1 MSEYATLHSVSL
13 LLVGSS
19 IKVNPYDSTVTTEST
34 EDSQSSDPV
43 PDDEMFTDCQQ
54 TRNITSSNFKTQG
67 ETTGIEVIMKPQQD
81 KGVLVLVNEVSSG
94 PDEAR
99 WRAHGLAR
107 RRTILEDDKRNGGRN
122 FSLSFDCSVQ
132 RYFSVAHW
140 ALEQFHQLYQSNFST
155 GNQQQLEEIYVMGF
169 RIIAFLTECLPQ
181 HPELSRAP
189 FVQDRS
195 ETELVLLR
203 KCLNEVALRIDEV
216 VCNEFVDDGDLL
228 IDSMIAAEMEK
239 EDTEQFE
246 SWVNFDEFK
255 KLKQKSTDG
264 KNRRKLSE
272 SPTSETVGTSET
284 ESLESLDSSHAKS
297 NSSVNSSREKMTR
310 RIPKRE
316 KSERT
321 VEETEEDYFGD
332 DDRVI
337 REDRF
342 EMDELLTEM
351 DDLSVSSYSSQPF
364 KLLKKSVSLDFLK
377 TIACEPVLYET
388 DSEAA
393 DSWANGDDNT
403 TRSRPCLPSST
414 GETPTSDPARIAFRS
429 LMDKLPHK
437 SILKRG
443 NWPSSNKL
451 EPPRPSSPTFSD
463 IMEERDSVTAAS
475 IDDENLDEVVEREI
489 QDYLDQKLGK
499 QNKKLRKMDKKL
511 RKNSREQSQRR
522 SRRKDQHQKPSVPSD
537 DSSSSSKSSS
547 SYTSLASLK
556 RRTGSQTS
564 AFSSF
569 SKTKQ
574 KQHQEKPVAPE
585 SFVVQ
590 DDWISFDNFTGG
602 NDFASASM

>member
-1 MSEYATLHSVSL
+1 
-13 LLVGSS
+13 
-19 IKVNPYDSTVTTEST
+19 
-34 EDSQSSDPV
+34 
-43 PDDEMFTDCQQ
+43 
-54 TRNITSSNFKTQG
+54 
-67 ETTGIEVIMKPQQD
+67 
-81 KGVLVLVNEVSSG
+81 
-94 PDEAR
+94 
-99 WRAHGLAR
+99 
-107 RRTILEDDKRNGGRN
+107 
-122 FSLSFDCSVQ
+122 
-132 RYFSVAHW
+132 
-140 ALEQFHQLYQSNFST
+140 LEQFHQLYQSNFST
-155 GNQQQLEEIYVMGF
+155 GDQQQLEEIYVMGF

-195 ETELVLLR
+195 EKELVLLR
-203 KCLNEVALRIDEV
+203 KCLNEVALRIDEI
-216 VCNEFVDDGDLL
+216 VCNEFVDDGDLF

-239 EDTEQFE
+239 EDTEQLE

-255 KLKQKSTDG
+255 KLEQKSTDV

-272 SPTSETVGTSET
+272 SPTSETVGTSGT

-297 NSSVNSSREKMTR
+297 NSSINSSKEKMAR
-310 RIPKRE
+310 RIPERE
-316 KSERT
+316 KS
-321 VEETEEDYFGD
+321 VKAIEEIEEDYFSD

-388 DSEAA
+388 DSDAA

-437 SILKRG
+437 SILQRG
-443 NWPSSNKL
+443 SKASLSNKIL
-451 EPPRPSSPTFSD
+451 VPPRPSSPTFSD
-463 IMEERDSVTAAS
+463 VMEERDSITAAS
-475 IDDENLDEVVEREI
+475 IDDESLDEVVEREI
-489 QDYLDQKLGK
+489 QEYLDQKLGK
-499 QNKKLRKMDKKL
+499 QNKKLRKLDKKL
-511 RKNSREQSQRR
+511 RNNSRERSKRR
-522 SRRKDQHQKPSVPSD
+522 SRRKDHHQKPLVPID

-547 SYTSLASLK
+547 TLPSSSFTSLTSL
-556 RRTGSQTS
+556 RRRMGSQTS

-585 SFVVQ
+585 SFLVQ
-590 DDWISFDNFTGG
+590 DDWISFDNFTGS
-602 NDFASASM
+602 NHFASASM